1 MYVANTKDLL
11 MKRTVPIMNGY
22 KTIWDNVGKTRNKG
36 VEFTLNTVNIR
47 NKDFEW
53 STGIIFS
60 LNRDKIVDLRGDK
73 KDEFTTT
80 MTSTASGRKVTNSP
94 IPQQTV
100 QKKRSKKVPNQVL
113 PK

>member
-1 MYVANTKDLL
+1 MWVKHA
-11 MKRTVPIMNGY
+11 I
-22 KTIWDNVGKTRNKG
+22 KG

-73 KDEFTTT
+73 
-80 MTSTASGRKVTNSP
+80 R
-94 IPQQTV
+94 
-100 QKKRSKKVPNQVL
+100 
-113 PK
+113 

>member
-1 MYVANTKDLL
+1 

-73 KDEFTTT
+73 KDDITNKWFI
-80 MTSTASGRKVTNSP
+80 GKPLRVYYDYDVDGIWTNSP

>member
-1 MYVANTKDLL
+1 

-53 STGIIFS
+53 STGIH
-60 LNRDKIVDLRGDK
+60 L
-73 KDEFTTT
+73 FTE
-80 MTSTASGRKVTNSP
+80 P
-94 IPQQTV
+94 
-100 QKKRSKKVPNQVL
+100 
-113 PK
+113 